1 MDEMLLL
8 VNDQDNFLGYASKK
22 ECHTGEGKKHRA
34 FVTLLF
40 DSQNQVTLQKRKH
53 RLFDNLWD
61 LTAISHPLHL
71 DDGHDENY
79 QEASDRALKKEMGI
93 ESVSVKKVGA
103 FNYFAQDGENCEN
116 EYCAVLIG
124 RYDGE
129 YKPNPEEV
137 YEMKQ
142 MLFDE
147 FIKDVKKNP
156 KKYTPWAVMAVGV
169 LEKLDLDN
177 ILQ

>member
-1 MDEMLLL
+1 MDQILLL
-8 VNDQDNFLGYASKK
+8 VDEKDNFLGYASRSQ
-22 ECHTGEGKKHRA
+22 CHAGRGRRHRA

-71 DDGHDENY
+71 DDGHDETY

-103 FNYFAQDGENCEN
+103 FNYFAQDGQNCEN
-116 EYCAVLIG
+116 EYCAILTG
-124 RYDGE
+124 KYDGQ
-129 YKPNPEEV
+129 YQPNQDAV
-137 YEMKQ
+137 YEVKKMA
-142 MLFDE
+142 FEE
-147 FIKDVKKNP
+147 FLTDVKTNP
-156 KKYTPWAVMAVGV
+156 QKYAPWAVLAVKELV
-169 LEKLDLDN
+169 V
-177 ILQ
+177 